1 MMDAP
6 SEVEDKQLKELSLT
20 VNYPPKKEEPKK
32 EDKP

>member
-6 SEVEDKQLKELSLT
+6 SEVEEVQLKELSLT
-20 VNYPPKKEEPKK
+20 VNYPPKKEEKK